1 MIFLETMFE
10 EVTFFFSLYDL
21 CLSYDREG
29 HFLTRPMC
37 LTRSAWAALV

>member
-10 EVTFFFSLYDL
+10 EVTFFSLYDF

-29 HFLTRPMC
+29 NFLTRPMC
-37 LTRSAWAALV
+37 LTKSAYAALV